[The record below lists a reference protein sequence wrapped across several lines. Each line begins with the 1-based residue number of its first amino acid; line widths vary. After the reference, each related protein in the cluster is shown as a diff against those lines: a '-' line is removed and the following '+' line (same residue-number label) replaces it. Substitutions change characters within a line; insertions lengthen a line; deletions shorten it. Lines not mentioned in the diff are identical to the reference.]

1 MHLLRVYFFAGFKA
15 HFLLD
20 LRLSILTGFKKK
32 FNFHQNVSILLTH
45 YLLVPGRLSLNEMWT
60 RVSDLIINKSLTIL
74 HKSICTRKRSWMRSA
89 DDMIYACLNILNK
102 IWYTLRYAKYIQ
114 NKVECNTLAPF
125 LVCVLSR
132 STPYTVC
139 MDSWMSVSFNFI
151 GWRGRME
158 EGKKN
163 VHQKLPIEH
172 TTESAIKCTY
182 YTRLEHAYTA
192 VCTLQPNH

>member
-1 MHLLRVYFFAGFKA
+1 MLYV
-15 HFLLD
+15 
-20 LRLSILTGFKKK
+20 
-32 FNFHQNVSILLTH
+32 
-45 YLLVPGRLSLNEMWT
+45 
-60 RVSDLIINKSLTIL
+60 
-74 HKSICTRKRSWMRSA
+74 
-89 DDMIYACLNILNK
+89 
-102 IWYTLRYAKYIQ
+102 TLRYAKYVQ

-158 EGKKN
+158 EGKKMYISLE
-163 VHQKLPIEH
+163 LPLEH